1 MEFKIG
7 MLIKAYHSG
16 IHEVTMLPGC
26 AKTVGYKQVYTNE
39 GKLCGGQTYS
49 CHVDYCSP
57 VDYDFVHDEIVK
69 HALAISQLGRLIGL

>member
-26 AKTVGYKQVYTNE
+26 AKTVGYKQVYNND
-39 GKLCGGQTYS
+39 GKPVKGRTYS
-49 CHVDYCSP
+49 CHVDYCRP
-57 VDYDFVHDEIVK
+57 IDYIFVREEIVK
-69 HALAISQLGRLIGL
+69 HALAISRIGKLIGM